1 MTRRGKGEGGEEKSD
16 KEEEEHKKDFF
27 PRPIFFSIESL
38 SRRGFLKQILETEIW
53 NYSLIISLGIDEV
66 RLVHN

>member
-27 PRPIFFSIESL
+27 PHPIFFS
-38 SRRGFLKQILETEIW
+38 SRVYLA
-53 NYSLIISLGIDEV
+53 EV
-66 RLVHN
+66 F